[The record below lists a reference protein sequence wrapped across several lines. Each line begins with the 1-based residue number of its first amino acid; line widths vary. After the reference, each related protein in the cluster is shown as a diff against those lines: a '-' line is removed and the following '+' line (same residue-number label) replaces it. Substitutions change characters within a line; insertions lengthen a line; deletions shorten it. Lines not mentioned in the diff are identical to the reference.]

1 MYSSAAHRT
10 TTASAT
16 FASGSGSAPEVAL
29 FSSKKFPF
37 KLSFYQQSPLD
48 EVTLEQFEE
57 WALDRLRGESRRV
70 PRCAQ
75 RAVGRVN

>member
-1 MYSSAAHRT
+1 
-10 TTASAT
+10 
-16 FASGSGSAPEVAL
+16 VAL